1 MSKYVVY
8 YNVRQVMYREMAA
21 RWVKWAS
28 TAKLTNDQRFGMA
41 LFFTSIGRRFG
52 LINEFRELGVIA
64 Q

>member
-1 MSKYVVY
+1 MSNYVVY

-21 RWVKWAS
+21 RWSKWAA
-28 TAKLTNDQRFGMA
+28 TAKLTSDQRHGMT
-41 LFFTSIGRRFG
+41 LFFKSIGRRFG

>member
-8 YNVRQVMYREMAA
+8 YSARQEMYREMAA
-21 RWVKWAS
+21 RWARWSS
-28 TAKLTNDQRFGMA
+28 TANLTGDQRYGMC
-41 LFFTSIGRRFG
+41 LFFKSIGRRFG

>member
-1 MSKYVVY
+1 
-8 YNVRQVMYREMAA
+8 MYREMAA
-21 RWVKWAS
+21 RWAKWSSAANLS
-28 TAKLTNDQRFGMA
+28 GDQRHGMA

>member
-8 YNVRQVMYREMAA
+8 YNVRQDMYREMAA
-21 RWVKWAS
+21 RWAKWSSA
-28 TAKLTNDQRFGMA
+28 ANLTGDQRHGMA